1 MMMLKL
7 KLMKFAFSAYRVHLG
22 SNFLSF
28 NLIFKKKKKRN
39 GPKCKHVNNYMQLQS
54 SIELSVFNIVNLN
67 KKGSIVT
74 CKVEVREEEWRK
86 QTFSLEQRKV
96 PMQYKV
102 IKITVRDNVS
112 VNTMAEQLKK
122 TVTPV

>member
-1 MMMLKL
+1 
-7 KLMKFAFSAYRVHLG
+7 
-22 SNFLSF
+22 
-28 NLIFKKKKKRN
+28 
-39 GPKCKHVNNYMQLQS
+39 MQTC
-54 SIELSVFNIVNLN
+54 IELPVFNSANLN

-86 QTFSLEQRKV
+86 QTFSLERRKV

-112 VNTMAEQLKK
+112 VNTMTEQRKK